1 MSVLQRREPI
11 LNAPTVITVMLA
23 ILIAVHAVRQFLP
36 PATDEV
42 LITALGFI
50 PARLLGEGSPTAGA
64 DGLPRWSQ
72 LVTHT
77 LVHGD
82 WLHLVMN
89 SAWLLAAGAVV
100 ARRVGTWRLIG
111 LALGSAA
118 VGVLAFT
125 VLNGELRALVVG
137 ASGAISGLLG
147 AATRLIHAAALTGQ
161 MRALRDHIEW
171 LPRTTVVQ
179 ALGDRNVLISCGVFI
194 GLNLL
199 IAVGFGTELA
209 AGGIAWETHVG
220 GFLFGL
226 LSFGLFDPGPRHA
239 DMVRSEDAA
248 SNDRH

>member
-1 MSVLQRREPI
+1 MSVLHRREPI
-11 LNAPTVITVMLA
+11 LNAPIVITVMLA
-23 ILIAVHAVRQFLP
+23 IMITVHAVRQFLP
-36 PATDEV
+36 PPMDEE

-50 PARLLGEGSPTAGA
+50 PGRLLGEGLPAGGA
-64 DGLPRWSQ
+64 DGLLRWSQ

-100 ARRVGTWRLIG
+100 ARRVGTWRLVGIAFG
-111 LALGSAA
+111 AA
-118 VGVLAFT
+118 TVGALAFT
-125 VLNGELRALVVG
+125 LLNGELRALVVG
-137 ASGAISGLLG
+137 ASGGISGLLG
-147 AATRLIHAAALTGQ
+147 AATRLIHAATTTGQ

-171 LPRTTVVQ
+171 LPRTTVAQ
-179 ALGDRNVLISCGVFI
+179 ALGDRNVLITSGVFI

-199 IAVGFGTELA
+199 IAFGFGTELA

-226 LSFGLFDPGPRHA
+226 LAFGLFDPGPRHA
-239 DMVRSEDAA
+239 DTERAEDAA
-248 SNDRH
+248 SIVRH